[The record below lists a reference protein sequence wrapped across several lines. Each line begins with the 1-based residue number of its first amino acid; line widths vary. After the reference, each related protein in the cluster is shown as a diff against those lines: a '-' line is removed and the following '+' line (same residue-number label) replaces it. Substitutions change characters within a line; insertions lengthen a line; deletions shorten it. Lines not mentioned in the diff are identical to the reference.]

1 MSVYESKSNKKAQL
15 FQVGLSLIFILI
27 TIVSLIPI
35 LHVVAISLSSK
46 QSILSGAVSLF
57 PVGFNTEAYS
67 KVLSNVNFMGSFAF
81 TIILTLAFTAL
92 SMFLTILA
100 AYPLSKSGLK
110 GKVIMMTLFVI
121 TMYFDPGIVPNYL
134 NIKNLG
140 LIDTVWALLLPG
152 ALSAYN
158 LIILKSFFSGI
169 DASLYEAAYIDGCTE
184 FKALFKI
191 AIPLAVPAIATLSLF
206 YAVSRWNGVS
216 DVLYYVNDSN
226 LFTVQLKLKQMID
239 AIAISQQE
247 GSSAVTNLVA
257 ENIKSASIVFSMLPM
272 LIAYPFIQK
281 YFTKGIMLGSVKG

>member
-1 MSVYESKSNKKAQL
+1 MSVYESKTNKKGQL
-15 FQVGLSLIFILI
+15 FQL
-27 TIVSLIPI
+27 IVSLFFILFTAIALVPI
-35 LHVVAISLSSK
+35 LHIVAISLSSK
-46 QSILSGAVSLF
+46 QAILSGNVTII
-57 PVGFNTEAYS
+57 PIGFNTEAYS
-67 KVLSNVNFMGSFAF
+67 KVLTNINFMSSFMF
-81 TIILTLAFTAL
+81 TILLTLAFTAL
-92 SMFLTILA
+92 SMALTILA
-100 AYPLSKSGLK
+100 AYPLSKKGLK
-110 GKVIMMTLFVI
+110 GRAIVMGLFVI
-121 TMYFDPGIVPNYL
+121 TMYFDPGIIPNYL

-158 LIILKSFFSGI
+158 LIILRSFFMGI
-169 DASLYEAAYIDGCTE
+169 DSSLYEAAYIDGCSE

-191 AIPLAVPAIATLSLF
+191 SIPLAVPAIATLSLF

-216 DVLYYVNDSN
+216 DVLYYINNSG

-247 GSSAVTNLVA
+247 GSALTTNLVA
-257 ENIKSASIVFSMLPM
+257 ENIKSASIVFSMVPM